1 MLPLGH
7 MGITLGA
14 AVLLDGAIFGGYPLS
29 RRSTQRTQET
39 RPSLLSQIDLR
50 LLLIGSILPDIID
63 KPVGQVFFRDT
74 FSNGRI
80 FCHTLLFPLLV
91 AFAGLY
97 LYRRYRKTWPL
108 VLSFGTFV
116 HLILDQMWLEHRAL
130 LWPLYG
136 FAFEKIDLTGY
147 EEGILHGL
155 RTSPA
160 VYVPEIIGAG
170 ILVWFV
176 FMLIRGRRAH
186 AFIRTGR
193 LMGVY

>member
-7 MGITLGA
+7 MGITLGT
-14 AVLLDGAIFGGYPLS
+14 AVLLDGALSKSCPLS
-29 RRSTQRTQET
+29 VQSAQPTQQSK
-39 RPSLLSQIDLR
+39 PSVLSQIDLR
-50 LLLIGSILPDIID
+50 LLLVGSLLPDIID
-63 KPVGQVFFRDT
+63 KPLGQVFFRDT

-80 FCHTLLFPLLV
+80 FCHTLLFPLLI
-91 AFAGLY
+91 ALAGFY

-155 RTSPA
+155 RNSPA
-160 VYVPEIIGAG
+160 VYVPETIGAV
-170 ILVWFV
+170 ILVWLFV
-176 FMLIRGRRAH
+176 KVVHRRKVCAFARKGR
-186 AFIRTGR
+186 F
-193 LMGVY
+193 